1 MVGLTRTVVAPSVE
15 LTERRFKVFMW
26 LVEIYRRMLIEL
38 VNYDFKKEH
47 RLLKRDKYCNCGGV
61 SAAAKPLYSHSLPR
75 LFDED

>member
-15 LTERRFKVFMW
+15 LTERRFKAFMW

-47 RLLKRDKYCNCGGV
+47 RLLKRDKYCKLRGSFRSCQ
-61 SAAAKPLYSHSLPR
+61 ATIFTQPAKTLR
-75 LFDED
+75 